1 MTDDLLQL
9 PGSLDAFDLTRL
21 KELVAD
27 GAFVD
32 GAILIMR
39 VRPKDGSAYV
49 HQITTDGTDWITE
62 RGLLDVAITGDRN
75 GDRCTDPDG
84 DES

>member
-21 KELVAD
+21 KALVAD
-27 GAFVD
+27 GAVVD

-49 HQITTDGTDWITE
+49 RQITTDGTDWITE
-62 RGLLDVAITGDRN
+62 RGLLDVAVT
-75 GDRCTDPDG
+75 GDRCTDPDE